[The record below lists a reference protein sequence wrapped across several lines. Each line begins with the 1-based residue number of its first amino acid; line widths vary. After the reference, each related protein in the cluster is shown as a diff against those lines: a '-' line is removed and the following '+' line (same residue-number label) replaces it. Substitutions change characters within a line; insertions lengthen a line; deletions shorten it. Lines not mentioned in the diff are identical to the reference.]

1 MHEFTK
7 AYFEIRLGKVWQA
20 ICKDFKSNKS
30 PKHVPIFFSITFWT
44 VFRNTVIYLL
54 EIVPRKSE
62 NNIQPF
68 SLTITAFSVSLLHI
82 FFIFDKITKIF
93 LSLCSKMTKRSKWIQ
108 GNGCFCKGFSRLQK
122 SSSTAPVKKKPSI
135 AMGAVSSVIC

>member
-1 MHEFTK
+1 MAVFVRGFPDPK
-7 AYFEIRLGKVWQA
+7 SLAR
-20 ICKDFKSNKS
+20 DFNL
-30 PKHVPIFFSITFWT
+30 PFNSIST

-62 NNIQPF
+62 NNIQQF

-93 LSLCSKMTKRSKWIQ
+93 LSLCSKMAKRSKWIQ